1 MDRRTLSI
9 AGIVLAVVLFAAL
22 NTWGAL
28 TLRPLRADLTENRQF
43 TLSGGTRRL
52 LAEME
57 EPVTLRLYVSG
68 SLREANPFL
77 ATYADRVKDT
87 LDAYA
92 RASRGRLTV
101 ELIDPEPFS
110 VEEDRAV
117 GFGLQAISLENGQ
130 TAYFG
135 LAGTNSTDDV
145 SVLPVLSPERE
156 RFLEYDLSRL
166 VYDLAH
172 PEKPVVTLIANLP
185 LAGDPANQYRPWQ
198 VYEELRQF
206 FDLRLTGG
214 EISEIEPETQIL
226 VLVHPQDLPERT
238 LFAIDQFVLR
248 GGRLVLFVDPHSE
261 AAAIR
266 QPRAGVTPTGSNLP
280 KLLQA
285 WGVEL
290 VADRVVGDPQMA
302 RQVQFPVEGRNQIVE
317 YLPWLSVTGDG
328 LSGASPI
335 TAELRTVNLASAGWL
350 RPVDDATTTFSP
362 LVTSSANAEAIEAD
376 RVRFVPDPI
385 GLIRD
390 YQRGGV
396 PLVMAAR
403 ITGPAKTAFP
413 DALPEGVEA
422 PAERLSEARVPIDI
436 VVVADTDLL
445 DDRTWLMPQ
454 NLFGQEVSVP
464 VGDNADFVANA
475 LDHLIG
481 SSVLSDL
488 RGRDVTFR
496 PFTKVAEIRRAAE
509 TQYRAKEQELSRKL
523 AELQRKLGAMEVDGG
538 EDAALL
544 TAEQRAEIERARVEL
559 LATRRELRDVQHALR
574 QDIESLRDRLRFAN
588 IAAVPILVGLVAVIL
603 ALARRVRFRRRFDAA
618 TG

>member
-9 AGIVLAVVLFAAL
+9 TGIVLAIVLFVAL

-28 TLRPLRADLTENRQF
+28 TLRPIRADLTENRQF
-43 TLSGGTRRL
+43 TLSDGTRRL

-57 EPVTLRLYVSG
+57 EPVTLRLYVSR

-92 RASRGRLTV
+92 TASRGRLTV
-101 ELIDPEPFS
+101 ELIDPQPFS

-117 GFGLQAISLENGQ
+117 GFGLQAIALEGGQ
-130 TAYFG
+130 AAYFG

-206 FDLRLTGG
+206 FDVRLTGG
-214 EISEIEPETQIL
+214 EISEVDPETEVL

-238 LFAIDQFVLR
+238 LFAIDQFVLG

-266 QPRAGVTPTGSNLP
+266 QVRAGVTPTGSNLP

-285 WGVEL
+285 WGMEM
-290 VADRVVGDPQMA
+290 VADRVVADPQAA

-328 LSGASPI
+328 LSRESPI
-335 TAELRTVNLASAGWL
+335 TAELRTVNLATAGWL
-350 RPVDDATTTFSP
+350 RPVDNATTSFVP
-362 LVTSSANAEAIEAD
+362 LITSSADAEAIDVD

-396 PLVMAAR
+396 PMVMAAR
-403 ITGPAKTAFP
+403 VSGPARTAFP
-413 DALPEGVEA
+413 DALPEDVEA
-422 PAERLSEARVPIDI
+422 PAERLMEAKVPIDI

-454 NLFGQEVSVP
+454 NMFGQEVNVP

-496 PFTKVAEIRRAAE
+496 PFTRVAEIRRAAE
-509 TQYRAKEQELSRKL
+509 AQYRAKEQELSRKL
-523 AELQRKLGAMEVDGG
+523 AELQRKLGAMEVEGG

-544 TAEQRAEIERARVEL
+544 TAEQRAELDQARVEL

-588 IAAVPILVGLVAVIL
+588 IAAVPILVGLVAIIL